1 MPFTLNVNGK
11 ATTVDVPGDM
21 PLLWVLRDVL
31 NLKGTKFGCGIAQ
44 CGACTVHRA
53 GRAVRSCSTPVSTVG
68 NAAITTIEGLSA
80 NGNHP
85 LQIAW
90 QELDVPQ
97 CGYCQAGQIMSAA
110 ALLAKTPKPTDAQ
123 IDAAMNGNL
132 CRCATYIRIRQAI
145 HRAAALKAE
154 PVQTDAAAAST
165 GARR

>member
-31 NLKGTKFGCGIAQ
+31 NLKGTKFGCGIGA
-44 CGACTVHRA
+44 CGACTVHLR
-53 GRAVRSCSTPVSTVG
+53 GRAVRSCSTPLSTVG

-97 CGYCQAGQIMSAA
+97 CGYCQSGQIMSAA
-110 ALLAKTPKPTDAQ
+110 ALLATTPKPSDAD
-123 IDAAMNGNL
+123 INRAMDGNL
-132 CRCATYIRIRQAI
+132 CRCGTYVRIRAAI
-145 HRAAALKAE
+145 KLAANGPVRDTQTASARGAAE
-154 PVQTDAAAAST
+154 
-165 GARR
+165 